1 MSEQSPTSATEPNET
16 SGRGRQSRPT
26 RSLRRRT
33 SGPTTPGGG
42 VPVAPRGRRR
52 DHLTVAGVGVVL
64 APALF
69 VLAGVAARMSVA
81 GRLPLA
87 VFHAAL
93 VLVVAA
99 AAQALFARRSSLGGL
114 VAGLVAL
121 LAQGVIILAAHGGH
135 GALFEWARLL
145 VPTGLVLIASALLTG
160 GSWGMRMA
168 RRAGRTEARTAARLG
183 ESDREIGST
192 PTAPP
197 SRRHDH
203 VASLVIVA
211 VLVVL
216 ALVLI
221 QDGYAEL
228 VSPDGAAAAGAIPAV
243 VAWVLLLLAAASS
256 GRSTLGVRT
265 VGPILVVAGLP
276 AFLHGALPGTPLAG
290 LLGDLLP
297 QDPAGISLVATG
309 LLLSALGWGSHLAR
323 RQGRTSEQRLLHEAP
338 TV

>member
-1 MSEQSPTSATEPNET
+1 MSEQSPASATDPSDT

-26 RSLRRRT
+26 HSLRRRQT
-33 SGPTTPGGG
+33 GPSTPGGG

-64 APALF
+64 APALL
-69 VLAGVAARMSVA
+69 VLSDVAARMSVA

-87 VFHAAL
+87 IFHAVL
-93 VLVVAA
+93 VVVVAA

-121 LAQGVIILAAHGGH
+121 LAQGVILLAGHGGH
-135 GALFEWARLL
+135 GAPFEWARLL
-145 VPTGLVLIASALLTG
+145 IPTGLVLITSALLTG
-160 GSWGMRMA
+160 GSWGMRVA

-183 ESDREIGST
+183 ESDRELGST
-192 PTAPP
+192 PTPPP

-211 VLVVL
+211 VLVIL
-216 ALVLI
+216 ALVLL

-228 VSPDGAAAAGAIPAV
+228 VSPDGSAAAGATPAV

-265 VGPILVVAGLP
+265 VGPVLVIAGLP
-276 AFLHGALPGTPLAG
+276 AFLHGAIPGVPLAH
-290 LLGDLLP
+290 LVADLLP

-309 LLLSALGWGSHLAR
+309 LLLSALGWGAHLAR

-338 TV
+338 AV

>member
-1 MSEQSPTSATEPNET
+1 MSEQSPASATDPSDT

-26 RSLRRRT
+26 HSLRRRQT
-33 SGPTTPGGG
+33 GPSTPGGG

-52 DHLTVAGVGVVL
+52 DHLTVAGVGVAL
-64 APALF
+64 APALL
-69 VLAGVAARMSVA
+69 VLAGLTSRESVA
-81 GRLPLA
+81 GHLPLA
-87 VFHAAL
+87 LLLAVL
-93 VLVVAA
+93 VLAVCAG
-99 AAQALFARRSSLGGL
+99 AQALFARRSSLGGL
-114 VAGLVAL
+114 VAGLVTL
-121 LAQGVIILAAHGGH
+121 LAQGVILMAAHGGH
-135 GALFEWARLL
+135 DAPFEWTRQLI
-145 VPTGLVLIASALLTG
+145 PTGLVLIASALLTG

-183 ESDREIGST
+183 ESDRELGST
-192 PTAPP
+192 PAAPP

-203 VASLVIVA
+203 VASLVVVA

-216 ALVLI
+216 SIVLI

-228 VSPDGAAAAGAIPAV
+228 VSPDGSAAAGATPAV

-265 VGPILVVAGLP
+265 VGPVLVIAGLP
-276 AFLHGALPGTPLAG
+276 AFLHGAIPGVPLAH
-290 LLGDLLP
+290 LVADLLS

-309 LLLSALGWGSHLAR
+309 LLLSALGWGAHLAR

-338 TV
+338 AG